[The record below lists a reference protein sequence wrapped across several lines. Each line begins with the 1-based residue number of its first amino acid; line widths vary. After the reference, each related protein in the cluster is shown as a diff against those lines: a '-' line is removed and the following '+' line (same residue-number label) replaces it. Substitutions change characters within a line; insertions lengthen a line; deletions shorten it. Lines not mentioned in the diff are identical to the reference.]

1 MSCAAATQ
9 TVWAGSQL
17 GTAPYPR
24 PDPESPTLGL
34 LGLFWLLSSGSALL
48 SCTGTCNCASIAG
61 QRAQPSTWSQT
72 ICLFFLGAFSSQAQL
87 PLSGISA
94 LLLPVTTKV
103 QKGGGAGWL
112 PAISLPSFL
121 LTLQLLDL
129 SQLCP
134 ESWDLWVAMEW
145 INRESVCLARSLGG
159 LVPGVAPPPALHSP
173 SLPLIHLPSFRAIA
187 EI

>member
-48 SCTGTCNCASIAG
+48 SCTGTCNYASIAG

-72 ICLFFLGAFSSQAQL
+72 VCLFSWSL
-87 PLSGISA
+87 PQPGSA
-94 LLLPVTTKV
+94 ATQWHFCPVTTSHYEGSERRWSWLV
-103 QKGGGAGWL
+103 ASNLSSFL
-112 PAISLPSFL
+112 PAHPAASGP
-121 LTLQLLDL
+121 L
-129 SQLCP
+129 S
-134 ESWDLWVAMEW
+134 AM
-145 INRESVCLARSLGG
+145 
-159 LVPGVAPPPALHSP
+159 P
-173 SLPLIHLPSFRAIA
+173 
-187 EI
+187 

>member
-17 GTAPYPR
+17 GTAPYPH
-24 PDPESPTLGL
+24 PDPESPTPGL
-34 LGLFWLLSSGSALL
+34 LSLFWLLSSGSALL

-61 QRAQPSTWSQT
+61 QRAQPPTWNQT
-72 ICLFFLGAFSSQAQL
+72 VCLFFLGAFPSQAQL

-94 LLLPVTTKV
+94 LLLPVTTKEV

-112 PAISLPSFL
+112 PAISPFYL
-121 LTLQLLDL
+121 LTPQLLDL
-129 SQLCP
+129 SQLCLEP
-134 ESWDLWVAMEW
+134 WDLWVAMEW

-187 EI
+187 DI

>member
-34 LGLFWLLSSGSALL
+34 PGLFWLLSSGSALL

-72 ICLFFLGAFSSQAQL
+72 VCLFFLGAFSSQAQL

-103 QKGGGAGWL
+103 QKGGELVGCQQS
-112 PAISLPSFL
+112 PFLPSCSPCSFW
-121 LTLQLLDL
+121 TSL
-129 SQLCP
+129 SYAL
-134 ESWDLWVAMEW
+134 S
-145 INRESVCLARSLGG
+145 
-159 LVPGVAPPPALHSP
+159 PGISG
-173 SLPLIHLPSFRAIA
+173 
-187 EI
+187 